1 MKTLLAV
8 MILSALSLGQTTT
21 TLFISGNNTAAVS
34 ARKVMQNMQ
43 KAKRSTGCE
52 NLILVGSA
60 NTAVYVLDVVEDNNE
75 GVSATLTEHGE
86 MVWSDTYRSH
96 LLGWGGLFGNSPEAV
111 NFNGQLLVGKLC
123 KAFKNG
129 KIKSL
134 PASAPGPAPEPA
146 VENPA
151 DAQQYADCLKL
162 AVDNPSM
169 VCKQE
174 ASGASMTEPKATA
187 PSTSQPTA
195 DGTIGASSDGNPRVR
210 HDGVTVSQVV
220 AGGPADQ
227 IGIKVGDVILAI
239 DGHYLFTIEELN
251 NAIDSC
257 KPGSTIKIRYR
268 RYSMTYETSLIVG
281 NREAAKTEH

>member
-134 PASAPGPAPEPA
+134 PASAPELALDPA
-146 VENPA
+146 VERPA
-151 DAQQYADCLKL
+151 DKPKHAQQYADCLKL

-174 ASGASMTEPKATA
+174 ASGR
-187 PSTSQPTA
+187 Q
-195 DGTIGASSDGNPRVR
+195 
-210 HDGVTVSQVV
+210 
-220 AGGPADQ
+220 
-227 IGIKVGDVILAI
+227 
-239 DGHYLFTIEELN
+239 
-251 NAIDSC
+251 
-257 KPGSTIKIRYR
+257 
-268 RYSMTYETSLIVG
+268 
-281 NREAAKTEH
+281 